1 MCKTHAYLYM
11 EDKVIY
17 EILTKGKVNDFGKAE
32 NVWFTSDTHFG
43 HAKIIEFCDR
53 PFIDVQEMNEK
64 LVENWN
70 AVVKPDDWVF
80 HLGDIAFGGDDVWE
94 TWIPKLNGKIC
105 LILGNHD
112 MKNIK
117 EKYLSIFYWVGNQ
130 LQIVCDGMHIYLN
143 HYPFAT
149 YGGINRDKPIWQLY
163 GHLHTKNGKC
173 GEKPEVMNA
182 LHETMYDV
190 GVDNNNYRPI
200 SFAEVR
206 EILLKQLKEKRG
218 L

>member
-1 MCKTHAYLYM
+1 MSVIV
-11 EDKVIY
+11 EQIY
-17 EILTKGKVNDFGKAE
+17 EILTKGKQNDFGKAE

-43 HAKIIEFCDR
+43 HAKIIEYCDR
-53 PFIDVQEMNEK
+53 PFANVQEMNEK

-70 AVVKPDDWVF
+70 AVVGPDDYVF
-80 HLGDIAFGGDDVWE
+80 HLGDIAFGGDDTWE

-117 EKYLSIFYWVGNQ
+117 DKYLDMFYWVGNQ
-130 LQIVCDGMHIYLN
+130 LQIICDGMHIYLN
-143 HYPFAT
+143 HFPFAT
-149 YGGINRDKPIWQLY
+149 YGGINKDKPVWQLY
-163 GHLHTKNGKC
+163 GHLHTKDGKC
-173 GEKPEVMNA
+173 GETPEVMSA
-182 LHETMYDV
+182 LRETTYDV

-200 SFAEVR
+200 SFKEVR
-206 EILLKQLKEKRG
+206 EILLNQLKNKRS

>member
-1 MCKTHAYLYM
+1 M
-11 EDKVIY
+11 EDRVIY

-43 HAKIIEFCDR
+43 HAKIIDFCDR
-53 PFIDVQEMNEK
+53 PFANVQEMNEK

-117 EKYLSIFYWVGNQ
+117 EKYLSMFYWVGNQ

-149 YGGINRDKPIWQLY
+149 YGGINRDKPVWQLY

-173 GEKPEVMNA
+173 GETPEVMKA
-182 LHETMYDV
+182 LRETTYDV

-200 SFAEVR
+200 
-206 EILLKQLKEKRG
+206 
-218 L
+218 